1 MSEWDFCSSAL
12 PLIIQ
17 CDCEKAGFIFA
28 CSCFTAVTRV
38 LWFCRCKANIM
49 TLAPCISSG
58 DGESSFLVN
67 REILMK
73 MQLEEFFCTKK
84 TVYPT
89 VDALCLWCPG
99 TQGKWKTMEM
109 FYHLSFPP
117 TPPLPS
123 LVVSEGWFY
132 CARYSSHR
140 ASAANASLR
149 SPHFGACMLGAFEKL
164 NGKSQLKTT
173 DDFQLWR
180 SCPRSYAASS
190 GL

>member
-17 CDCEKAGFIFA
+17 RDCEKVGFIFA
-28 CSCFTAVTRV
+28 CSCFIAVTRV

-49 TLAPCISSG
+49 TLALCISSG

-73 MQLEEFFCTKK
+73 MQLEEFFFTKK
-84 TVYPT
+84 LVYPT

-99 TQGKWKTMEM
+99 MQGKLKTMEM

-117 TPPLPS
+117 PPLLFLSWWCPRAGS
-123 LVVSEGWFY
+123 TVQGTAATGPVQPMPV
-132 CARYSSHR
+132 CALLRNWMVKANWKQRMTFSS
-140 ASAANASLR
+140 
-149 SPHFGACMLGAFEKL
+149 GEV
-164 NGKSQLKTT
+164 
-173 DDFQLWR
+173 